1 MLVCFNSEW
10 AREKLYSM
18 RTSLAKLRIIG
29 AVNKLS
35 TVPSSFP
42 ALGTTVTSWSQP
54 GVSANSSREESSI
67 CSGKKIQVI

>member
-1 MLVCFNSEW
+1 MLACFNSEW

-42 ALGTTVTSWSQP
+42 ALGNTVTS
-54 GVSANSSREESSI
+54 
-67 CSGKKIQVI
+67 